1 MDTKKVKGRLGYF
14 FQEISIVVIGV
25 LIAVSVGKY
34 KESKDNETYL
44 QKTLLAIENEIQ
56 LSQADLD
63 TILTRHIDLLSILE
77 ENIEANESSLGELI
91 KNQGGFQIPFLQNIS
106 LRFFVNN
113 KAELLDFDLISQLLE
128 IELKINLLSD
138 NTSRLTDFVYEN
150 VNNSDVETIVKF
162 RFLLASVVEN
172 EQALLE
178 SYQSFLEKN
187 KIFLNGINPD

>member
-1 MDTKKVKGRLGYF
+1 
-14 FQEISIVVIGV
+14 VIGV

-187 KIFLNGINPD
+187 KTFLNGINPD